1 MTEHNWT
8 YEALCALPQNKPL
21 PWGEDATGMDKIVLQ
36 SMLDICAACPVKA
49 ECEADARLYET
60 YVNAIFGTRYG
71 LTERQRRKIV
81 RLEAFAR
88 NEERKRASA

>member
-21 PWGEDATGMDKIVLQ
+21 PWGEDTHGMDPNTLE

-60 YVNAIFGTRYG
+60 NVNAIFGTRYG
-71 LTERQRRKIV
+71 QTERTRRKLL
-81 RLEAFAR
+81 RRAAFLR